1 MKLIALLLALWAS
14 VAGAIV
20 QTETVLYRNG
30 QVPLAGYP
38 SGAWHWPGV
47 AFSATTAQ
55 LYAHLDLAIES
66 CRFAYSL
73 NPQASASPTGLR
85 LVALDLGQVVPLA
98 TVTRAYLRTPTSGG
112 VDITP
117 QMRWLVANR
126 RGVTLALQT
135 VGDGVSGPLVYHAV
149 IECIWQ

>member
-1 MKLIALLLALWAS
+1 MRWTS
-14 VAGAIV
+14 RSPFGTVA
-20 QTETVLYRNG
+20 Q
-30 QVPLAGYP
+30 
-38 SGAWHWPGV
+38 
-47 AFSATTAQ
+47 Q
-55 LYAHLDLAIES
+55 LQRQRGEDDRFES
-66 CRFAYSL
+66 RIHRRVEG
-73 NPQASASPTGLR
+73 TRRRR